1 MSWIGSDV
9 NDTAHQSE
17 ISWPHIVSDT
27 LLDIRNI
34 ILLSQ
39 IMDVGVEGVVQGTY
53 ELTFDKFLS

>member
-9 NDTAHQSE
+9 NNTAHQAES
-17 ISWPHIVSDT
+17 SLPHIVSDT

-39 IMDVGVEGVVQGTY
+39 IMDVGAEGVVQGTY